1 MEAIAP
7 RRTVDLALWTLVG
20 SLFLAQYFAFVRS
33 LLHIWRTDAEFSYG
47 VLIPGIVAYLIWLRR
62 ERLQKLAKE
71 VWPSG
76 LAIVLVGCGLQVL
89 ASISGSLFFSGLA
102 LTTSLMGVTGFIWGR
117 QLLRIIAIPLG
128 FLVLMV
134 PLPSYVLG
142 QLIWR
147 LQTIATTMS
156 AKILDWTEVPV
167 FQDGN
172 ILKLSNY
179 ILEVKQA
186 CSGSRSIFA
195 LAALALLLGFGLE
208 RKWWIRVLLLA
219 AAPILAIL
227 ANVIRIVGTGL
238 IASRFGNIA
247 ADEMLHTVWGVLVFT
262 IAVIGLFAFQRFLL
276 WVTTE

>member
-1 MEAIAP
+1 
-7 RRTVDLALWTLVG
+7 
-20 SLFLAQYFAFVRS
+20 
-33 LLHIWRTDAEFSYG
+33 
-47 VLIPGIVAYLIWLRR
+47 
-62 ERLQKLAKE
+62 
-71 VWPSG
+71 
-76 LAIVLVGCGLQVL
+76 
-89 ASISGSLFFSGLA
+89 
-102 LTTSLMGVTGFIWGR
+102 
-117 QLLRIIAIPLG
+117 
-128 FLVLMV
+128 
-134 PLPSYVLG
+134 
-142 QLIWR
+142 
-147 LQTIATTMS
+147 MS

-186 CSGSRSIFA
+186 CSGSRSNFA